1 MNRLRFLLLLIPFYF
16 ISFPIILAVEP
27 DAEIRLYSTFCSVRD
42 DKLAE
47 TDTIIIQINNRNGE
61 EYCDVEISFDKNDPL
76 SRFSAWISDTNGVVI
91 RELKKQDY
99 KDENETDENTLY
111 QDDFVRKFTLKHNV
125 YPYCIGYTY
134 QSVSKQFLGIAHWS
148 PVIDTDIPTR
158 MARLTVQY
166 PDNYPVHIF
175 EKNIASHSVPQ
186 LAGYSSRYW
195 NTSYNGSLKKEAYSP
210 ALWNYL
216 PFVKVVPV
224 QFTYG
229 ISGSTVT
236 WQTFGEWQY
245 NLNQGLDELPL
256 SEKEK
261 ISSLTSQVSDKKEV
275 IKMLYHYLQDNTRY
289 VNVSLGIGG
298 MKPYPAEYVSK
309 NKYGDCKALTN
320 YMKAL
325 LHCAG
330 IESYYST
337 VYASSQPREVICEI
351 PGQQFNHVILAVPL
365 ENDTLWLENTSNTNP
380 FGYTGTYTQN
390 RQALLV
396 DAGRSKLVRTPSL
409 TEKDVQVTTRMEFF
423 IDFEGN
429 AKTKL
434 NCNYRG
440 EKFETYNYL
449 YTQYNHD
456 IQNTYVHD
464 HMTFPAFELEDW
476 VLVKKD
482 RDDRNIL
489 LRSSVSVKHVLKSI
503 GSERYFSI
511 MPADIP
517 DFTPPKNRKLPV
529 ELPYPVYMTDTL
541 IYHLPFTGKVVLP
554 DSIGRE
560 GKYGSYHLKFSC
572 EGNTITVFRDF
583 LLYPGIISLTEYT
596 SFYSFLA
603 SIKTDE
609 KRKILIQIL

>member
-1 MNRLRFLLLLIPFYF
+1 MNKLQFSLLLIPCCF
-16 ISFPIILAVEP
+16 IPFTFIHAVEP
-27 DAEIRLYSTFCSVRD
+27 DAEIRLYSTICAVRE

-61 EYCDVEISFDKNDPL
+61 KYCDVEIFFDKSDPL
-76 SRFSAWISDTNGVVI
+76 SRFSAWIADTNGIVI

-99 KDENETDENTLY
+99 KDENETDDNTLY

-134 QSVSKQFLGIAHWS
+134 QSVSKQFLGIAQWS
-148 PVIDTDIPTR
+148 PVIDTDVPTR
-158 MARLTVQY
+158 KARLTVQY
-166 PDNYPVHIF
+166 PDNYQLHIF
-175 EKNIASHSVPQ
+175 EKNITSFPAAQS
-186 LAGYSSRYW
+186 AGYSSRSW
-195 NTSYNGSLKKEAYSP
+195 NTSYNGSLKKEAYCP
-210 ALWNYL
+210 AFWNFL
-216 PFVKVVPV
+216 PFVKIIPV
-224 QFTYG
+224 LFTYG
-229 ISGSTVT
+229 IGGSTDT

-256 SEKEK
+256 SEREK
-261 ISSLTSQVSDKKEV
+261 ISYLTSQIKDKKEV
-275 IKMLYHYLQDNTRY
+275 IKVLYHYLQDNTRY

-298 MKPYPAEYVSK
+298 MKPYPAEYVSN

-325 LHCAG
+325 LHYAG

-337 VYASSQPREVICEI
+337 IYASGQPREVITEI

-365 ENDTLWLENTSNTNP
+365 GNDTLWLENTSNTNP

-396 DAGRSKLVRTPSL
+396 DAGKSKLVRTPSL
-409 TEKDVQVTTRMEFF
+409 KEKDVQVTTRMEFF
-423 IDFEGN
+423 LDFEGN
-429 AKTKL
+429 AKTNL
-434 NCNYRG
+434 SFNYRG
-440 EKFETYNYL
+440 DKFETYNSL

-464 HMTFPAFELEDW
+464 HMPFQAFELNDW
-476 VLVKKD
+476 TLVKKD
-482 RDDRNIL
+482 RDDLNIL
-489 LRSSVSVKHVLKSI
+489 LKSSVSVKRVLKVI

-511 MPADIP
+511 LPSDIP
-517 DFTPPKNRKLPV
+517 DFTTPKSRKLPV
-529 ELPYPVYMTDTL
+529 QLPYPLYMTDTL

-554 DSIGRE
+554 DSINRE
-560 GKYGSYHLKFSC
+560 GKFGLYHLKFRC
-572 EGNTITVFRDF
+572 DGNTITVFRNF
-583 LLYPGIISLTEYT
+583 LIYAGNISLTEYND
-596 SFYSFLA
+596 FYSFLT

-609 KRKILIQIL
+609 KRKILIQTL

>member
-1 MNRLRFLLLLIPFYF
+1 MLIPCSF
-16 ISFPIILAVEP
+16 ISFTLIHAVEP
-27 DAEIRLYSTFCSVRD
+27 DAEIRLYSTICSVRD
-42 DKLAE
+42 DKLTE
-47 TDTIIIQINNRNGE
+47 TDTIIVQINNRNGE
-61 EYCDVEISFDKNDPL
+61 EYCDVEISFDKNNPL
-76 SRFSAWISDTNGVVI
+76 SRFSAWISDTNGIVI

-134 QSVSKQFLGIAHWS
+134 QSVSKQFLGIANWS

-158 MARLTVQY
+158 KARLTVQY
-166 PDNYPVHIF
+166 PDNYQVHIF
-175 EKNIASHSVPQ
+175 EKNITSHSVPQ
-186 LAGYSSRYW
+186 SAGYSSRYW
-195 NTSYNGSLKKEAYSP
+195 NTSYSGSLKKEAYCP

-216 PFVKVVPV
+216 PFVKIIPV

-229 ISGSTVT
+229 ISGRTDT

-256 SEKEK
+256 PEKEK
-261 ISSLTSQVSDKKEV
+261 ISALTSQIKDKKEV
-275 IKMLYHYLQDNTRY
+275 IKVLYHYLQDNTRY

-298 MKPYPAEYVSK
+298 MKPYPAEYVSN

-320 YMKAL
+320 YMKAM
-325 LHCAG
+325 LHYAG

-337 VYASSQPREVICEI
+337 VYASGQPREVITEI

-365 ENDTLWLENTSNTNP
+365 GNDTLWLENTSNTNP

-396 DAGRSKLVRTPSL
+396 DAGKSRLVRTPSL
-409 TEKDVQVTTRMEFF
+409 KETDVQVTARMEFF
-423 IDFEGN
+423 LDFEGN

-449 YTQYNHD
+449 YTQYNRD

-464 HMTFPAFELEDW
+464 HMPFQDFELEDW
-476 VLVKKD
+476 TLVKKD
-482 RDDRNIL
+482 RDDRNIWL
-489 LRSSVSVKHVLKSI
+489 TSSLSVKHILKSI

-511 MPADIP
+511 LPSDIP
-517 DFTPPKNRKLPV
+517 DFTLPKNRKFPV
-529 ELPYPVYMTDTL
+529 QLPYPLFMTDTL
-541 IYHLPFTGKVVLP
+541 IYHLPFTGKVTLP
-554 DSIGRE
+554 DSINRE
-560 GKYGSYHLKFSC
+560 GKYGLYHLKFRC
-572 EGNTITVFRDF
+572 DGNTVTVFRSF
-583 LLYPGIISLTEYT
+583 LLYSGNISLTEY
-596 SFYSFLA
+596 SDFYSFLSA
-603 SIKTDE
+603 IKTDE
-609 KRKILIQIL
+609 KRKILIQTL